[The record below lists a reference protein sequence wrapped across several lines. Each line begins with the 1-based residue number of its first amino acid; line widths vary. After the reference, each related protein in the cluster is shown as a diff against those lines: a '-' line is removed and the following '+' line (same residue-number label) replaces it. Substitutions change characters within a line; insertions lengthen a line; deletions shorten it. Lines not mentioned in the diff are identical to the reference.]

1 MGDEVEKLKEQ
12 LAAMTEQLAAKNTVL
27 KLAAKNTVRA
37 SMGL

>member
-1 MGDEVEKLKEQ
+1 MGDEVEKLEEQ

-27 KLAAKNTVRA
+27 KLLKALMRA